1 MTLSEYNAM
10 QEAKGT
16 PKVWC
21 VDFAGFSGTI
31 PYSSL
36 FETEEEATRYFDS
49 LGNVAYKKIYQ
60 TWDIWGWTERHA
72 KERKIKA
79 LEEKLTSLK
88 WYSDQEAAPMGDSV
102 HDLQIKAISD
112 ALQVAGITWHYTWND
127 ETEKFEA
134 HIDRR

>member
-21 VDFAGFSGTI
+21 VDSASFSGAI

-60 TWDIWGWTERHA
+60 TLDIWGWTERHA

-79 LEEKLTSLK
+79 LEEKLTTLK
-88 WYSDQEAAPMGDSV
+88 WYSDLEAAPMGDSV
-102 HDLQIKAISD
+102 YDLQIKAINE
-112 ALQVAGITWHYTWND
+112 ALQVAGITWRYTWND
-127 ETEKFEA
+127 AKQKFEA

>member
-1 MTLSEYNAM
+1 MLLSEYNAM

-21 VDFAGFSGTI
+21 VDHAGFSGMI
-31 PYSSL
+31 PHSTL

-49 LGNVAYKKIYQ
+49 LGDVAYKKIYQ
-60 TWDIWGWTERHA
+60 TWDIWGWMETHA

-88 WYSDQEAAPMGDSV
+88 WYSMTESTPFVDSV
-102 HDLQIKAISD
+102 YDLQIKAID
-112 ALQVAGITWHYTWND
+112 EALQVAGITWRYTWNI
-127 ETEKFEA
+127 EKEKFEA
-134 HIDRR
+134 HIDRW